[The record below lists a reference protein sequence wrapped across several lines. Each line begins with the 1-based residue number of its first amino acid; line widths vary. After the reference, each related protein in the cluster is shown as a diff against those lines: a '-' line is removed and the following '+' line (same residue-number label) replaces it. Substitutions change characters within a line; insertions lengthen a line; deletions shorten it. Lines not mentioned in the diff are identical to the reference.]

1 MSLRRQLNSA
11 GIAHSNADSKL
22 HDDHVKQRKQAR
34 EISWIP
40 EPAPENPA
48 EEFKLQVGDM
58 PLGKGFYFTGI
69 GNSETPVDGATFEKH
84 LSAINWERRWNYAS
98 MKRGEKVSMV
108 RRKRTSPACGEFVVN
123 LSPWEMTFLNGE
135 LKRWEVAGLSP
146 EKRKEML
153 EAFLTPLRKTV
164 VEEFYKYTD
173 WEVVGSYLH
182 LDSNKIH
189 VGVIHSRV
197 NAENKLTGSPYL
209 KTIGPWSCAQ
219 NRISEVGASDPADTR
234 LKQNLERFSSRHG
247 KDVQPLDMKLHG
259 QLDREF
265 EKLVKVMDEDAGKR
279 YEAAKEHYREWKKK
293 ARRDAVTR
301 SPSSQKIAMGV
312 LRHLLPLLPPQ
323 VRAAVL
329 ISRTALQAFGV
340 VNAALDA
347 INHPPQTQQ
356 PTNEIHKIL

>member
-1 MSLRRQLNSA
+1 MSLRRQLNA
-11 GIAHSNADSKL
+11 DGIAHSNADSKL
-22 HDDHVKQRKQAR
+22 HGDHVKQRKQAR

-40 EPAPENPA
+40 EPASENPA

-58 PLGKGFYFTGI
+58 PLGKGFYFTGFE
-69 GNSETPVDGATFEKH
+69 NTETPVDGAIFEKH
-84 LSAINWERRWNYAS
+84 LSAINWQRRWNYAS
-98 MKRGEKVSMV
+98 MKRGEKTSMV
-108 RRKRTSPACGEFVVN
+108 RRKRTTPACGEFIVN

-135 LKRWEVAGLSP
+135 LKRWEVAGLPP

-153 EAFLTPLRKTV
+153 EAFLSPLRESV
-164 VEEFYKYTD
+164 VKEFSDSTG

-182 LDSNKIH
+182 LDSNKVH

-197 NAENKLTGSPYL
+197 NAENKLSGSPYL

-219 NRISEVGASDPADTR
+219 HRISEVGASDPADNR
-234 LKQNLERFSSRHG
+234 LKQNLEKFSKRHG
-247 KDVQPLDMKLHG
+247 DKVQPLDMKLHG
-259 QLDREF
+259 LLDREF
-265 EKLVKVMDEDAGKR
+265 EKLVMVMDEEAEQR
-279 YEAAKEHYREWKKK
+279 YEASKEHYREWKKK

-301 SPSSQKIAMGV
+301 SPASEKIAMGV
-312 LRHLLPLLPPQ
+312 LRYLLPLLPPQ

-347 INHPPQTQQ
+347 INPPPQTQQ